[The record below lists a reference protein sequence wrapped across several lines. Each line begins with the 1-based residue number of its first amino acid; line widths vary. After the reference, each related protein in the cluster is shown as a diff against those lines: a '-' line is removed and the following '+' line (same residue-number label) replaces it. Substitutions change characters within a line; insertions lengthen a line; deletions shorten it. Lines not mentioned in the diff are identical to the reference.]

1 MSEKTFSIFEYLY
14 RDASNYKSWG
24 IALLEGQLS
33 TKEVATMVKHFDSGL
48 YFVAEQI
55 GIPTLY
61 GELLLLSGGCSTV
74 DDHSFHE
81 FHGLH
86 IATTDD
92 VNNLPKWG
100 QASELLSRIQG
111 IKYWNAA
118 LCSHR

>member
-81 FHGLH
+81 FYGLH
-86 IATTDD
+86 TATTDD
-92 VNNLPKWG
+92 VNNHPTWG

-118 LCSHR
+118 LCSPR